1 MVTQRS
7 LTYPTRVTGRVT
19 RRPRV
24 DFQLKTRPWQL
35 QPFCI
40 LPVLPGETLKNALWQ
55 ARVISDPVKH
65 RLLGAHKEYWLFYVR
80 LRDLQGSED
89 FEEMM
94 LDPNK
99 DMSSFRSAAD
109 VKYYH
114 KYGINWLKLGL
125 DKIVEHYFRAE
136 GEGVFTIDG
145 MPARSFGNDN
155 WTDSLLNDSD
165 FAPIEDV
172 DVDEDGDGTI
182 TVGEIDKAQRNFA
195 LMRQFGLTEMD
206 FDDYLRTFGIRVAPA
221 ESDKPELL
229 RYESDWQYPTN
240 TVEPSTGVPT
250 TAWAISPSGRADKDR
265 FFKEPGFMIGVTC
278 LKPKVYM
285 SRQGGSV
292 TGLMDSALRW
302 LPAMMRDDPYT
313 SMVNVETAT
322 KDNGPLNNPTQGYW
336 FDMRDL
342 LLYGEQ
348 FVNFAFAAGDGGIAL
363 PTVAG
368 QKRYPDL
375 TMAQSLF
382 ADAEKSF
389 ILEEGVASF
398 TILGSQ
404 RDTTPSPRPVGI

>member
-7 LTYPTRVTGRVT
+7 LTYPARVTGRVT

-40 LPVLPGETLKNALWQ
+40 LPVLPGETMKNALWQ
-55 ARVISDPVKH
+55 SRVISDPLKN

-80 LRDLQGSED
+80 LRDLQGSTE

-99 DMSSFRSAAD
+99 DMSSYRSAAS
-109 VKYYH
+109 VPYFH
-114 KYGINWLKLGL
+114 KYGINWTKMCL

-136 GEGVFTIDG
+136 GEGSFTIDG
-145 MPARSFGNDN
+145 MPARSVGNDN
-155 WTDSLLNDSD
+155 WTDSLMNDAD

-172 DVDEDGDGTI
+172 DVDANADDTI

-206 FDDYLRTFGIRVAPA
+206 FDDYLRTFGIRIAPA

-240 TVEPSTGVPT
+240 TVNPANGTPT
-250 TAWAISPSGRADKDR
+250 TAWAMSPSGRADKDR
-265 FFKEPGFMIGVTC
+265 FFKEPGFVIGITC
-278 LKPKVYM
+278 TKPKVYM

-292 TGLMDSALRW
+292 TGLLDSALRW
-302 LPAMMRDDPYT
+302 LPALMRDDPYT

-322 KDNGPLNNPTQGYW
+322 KNNGPLDNPTDGYW

-342 LLYGEQ
+342 FLYGEQ
-348 FVNFAFAAGDGGIAL
+348 FVNFAIDASAGGVAL
-363 PTVAG
+363 PALDG
-368 QKRYPDL
+368 NKRYPTL
-375 TMAQSLF
+375 AMANSLF
-382 ADAEKSF
+382 LTVGKET
-389 ILEEGVASF
+389 IYEEGVASF

-404 RDTTPSPRPVGI
+404 RDTTPSPRPMAI

>member
-24 DFQLKTRPWQL
+24 DFQLKTLPWQL

-40 LPVLPGETLKNALWQ
+40 LPVLPGETMKNALWQ
-55 ARVISDPVKH
+55 SRVISDPLKN

-80 LRDLQGSED
+80 LRDLQGSTE

-99 DMSSFRSAAD
+99 DMSSYRSAAS
-109 VKYYH
+109 VRYFH
-114 KYGINWLKLGL
+114 KYGINWTKMCL

-136 GEGVFTIDG
+136 GEGSFTIDG
-145 MPARSFGNDN
+145 MPARSVGNDN
-155 WTDSLLNDSD
+155 WTDSLMNDAD

-172 DVDEDGDGTI
+172 DVDANADNTI

-240 TVEPSTGVPT
+240 TVDPTTGTPT
-250 TAWAISPSGRADKDR
+250 TAWAMSPSGRADKDR
-265 FFKEPGFMIGVTC
+265 FFKEPGFVIGITC
-278 LKPKVYM
+278 TKPKVYM

-292 TGLMDSALRW
+292 TGLLDSALRW

-313 SMVNVETAT
+313 SMINVETAS
-322 KDNGPLNNPTQGYW
+322 KNNGPLDNPTDGYW

-342 LLYGEQ
+342 FLYGEH
-348 FVNFAFAAGDGGIAL
+348 FANFTIDGNSGGVAL
-363 PTVAG
+363 PALNG
-368 QKRYPDL
+368 QKRYPDVA
-375 TMAQSLF
+375 MAKSLF
-382 ADAEKSF
+382 RNAGKET
-389 ILEEGVASF
+389 IYEEGVASF

-404 RDTTPSPRPVGI
+404 RDASPAPRPMGI